1 MKKNFYDEMKTFE
14 KEQKI
19 KQLLSMLSFIENEE
33 NYYAMFSYVLQS
45 AERCTQELQN
55 LLNAGIITF
64 EEKSNYSS
72 RVDAAKRKAIE
83 THLAWTVKRLSEN
96 KNHTVETVVY
106 SVYNDIFPGY
116 VPKKE

>member
-1 MKKNFYDEMKTFE
+1 MKET
-14 KEQKI
+14 EQLH
-19 KQLLSMLSFIENEE
+19 QMLKFIEDE
-33 NYYAMFSYVLQS
+33 NDYYAMFSYVLQS

-64 EEKSNYSS
+64 EEKNNYSS

-83 THLAWTVKRLSEN
+83 SHLAWTVKRLSEN